1 MLPRPDRTHDQLLTA
16 VRAETVW
23 SAAGGA
29 LVGYVGWLV
38 AISVGAALG
47 TVSGWSLVVLALSV
61 ALAIWAVLW
70 GRRLR
75 RRRNYSLAAFAF
87 GLPILPVVLT
97 LGVLVATYSG

>member
-16 VRAETVW
+16 VRAEIVW
-23 SAAGGA
+23 SAVGGA

-47 TVSGWSLVVLALSV
+47 TVGSWSLIVLALSV
-61 ALAIWAVLW
+61 GFAIWAVMW

-75 RRRNYSLAAFAF
+75 RRRNYPLAAFAF
-87 GLPILPVVLT
+87 GLPILPVALT
-97 LGVLVATYSG
+97 LGVLAATYSG

>member
-1 MLPRPDRTHDQLLTA
+1 MIA

-47 TVSGWSLVVLALSV
+47 SAGSWSLVVLALSV
-61 ALAIWAVLW
+61 GFAVWAVLW
-70 GRRLR
+70 GWRLR

-87 GLPILPVVLT
+87 GLPVLPVVLT
-97 LGVLVATYSG
+97 LAVLAATYSG